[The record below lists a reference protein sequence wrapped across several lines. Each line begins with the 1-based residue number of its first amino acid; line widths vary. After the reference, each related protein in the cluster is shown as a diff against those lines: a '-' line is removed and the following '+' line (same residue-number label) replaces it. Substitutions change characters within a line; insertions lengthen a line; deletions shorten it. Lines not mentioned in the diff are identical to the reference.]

1 MRAERLKIP
10 CSIKKSELLQNF
22 LSETKGPGLPAS
34 FGVIRGRPNAPCR
47 QTDTFSKLFRL
58 RRYVEIYKFL

>member
-58 RRYVEIYKFL
+58 WRYVEIYKFL